1 MTVDRTWDVSVRSR
15 VIVDNDWSGD
25 PDGLVALAHH
35 LLSPSNEVLGVTSSF
50 LHPMFGSPFAHPED
64 GARMARELVEVVG
77 DAAVRPAVHAGAATG
92 FDGSVRP
99 SEAADA
105 IVERVRAAGQVVDLV
120 CGGPLTNVA
129 DALLR
134 APDIVDRVR
143 LIWIGG
149 SLDPH
154 RDEYNR
160 DTDAA
165 AAAFVLGRDG
175 LEVVQFPVETYRQ
188 CMFSIAE
195 LEQDVGGSGA
205 VGAWLWQR
213 FLRLPLPDFV
223 EIHGVWPLGDSPPLV
238 VTALD
243 PESSTFLAPTAG
255 PGARVSVCTHVD
267 FRLVV
272 GDLLAR
278 LRRHEAS
285 RHRLPSDGSG
295 V

>member
-1 MTVDRTWDVSVRSR
+1 MTVDRTWDVAVRSR

-50 LHPMFGSPFAHPED
+50 LHPMFDSPFAHPED
-64 GARMARELVEVVG
+64 GARMARELVGLV
-77 DAAVRPAVHAGAATG
+77 DDPAVRPAVRAGAPTP
-92 FDGSVRP
+92 FDGSERR

-105 IVERVRAAGQVVDLV
+105 IVGWVRDAGPGVDVV

-134 APDIVDRVR
+134 APDIVEGMR
-143 LIWIGG
+143 LVWIGG
-149 SLDPH
+149 SLDPD

-165 AAAFVLGRDG
+165 AAAFVLGLDG

-188 CMFSIAE
+188 CMFSVAE
-195 LEQDVGGSGA
+195 LEHDIGGSGA

-213 FLRLPLPDFV
+213 FLTLPLPGFV
-223 EIHGVWPLGDSPPLV
+223 AIHGVWPLGDSPPLV

-243 PESSTFLAPTAG
+243 PESSTFLAPTDG
-255 PGARVSVCTHVD
+255 PGARVSLCTHVD
-267 FRLVV
+267 VRLLV

-278 LRRHEAS
+278 LRLHEAG
-285 RHRLPSDGSG
+285 RTGR
-295 V
+295 